1 MKNLLIISDSGNH
14 EMYVNRNDFLKDE
27 LWVGKSLF
35 LDLVPDAKQARA
47 RQGFSSCREHLHLT
61 H

>member
-1 MKNLLIISDSGNH
+1 MKNLIIISDSGNH
-14 EMYVNRNDFLKDE
+14 EIYVNRNDFLKDE

-47 RQGFSSCREHLHLT
+47 RQGFSACREHLHLT

>member
-1 MKNLLIISDSGNH
+1 
-14 EMYVNRNDFLKDE
+14 MYVNRNDFLKDE

-35 LDLVPDAKQARA
+35 LDLVPDAKKARV
-47 RQGFSSCREHLHLT
+47 RQGFSACREHLHLT

>member
-47 RQGFSSCREHLHLT
+47 RQGFSACREHLHLT

>member
-1 MKNLLIISDSGNH
+1 
-14 EMYVNRNDFLKDE
+14 MYVNRNDFLKDE

-35 LDLVPDAKQARA
+35 LDLVPDAKKARA
-47 RQGFSSCREHLHLT
+47 RQGFSARREHLHLT

>member
-1 MKNLLIISDSGNH
+1 VKNLIIISDSGNH
-14 EMYVNRNDFLKDE
+14 EIYVNRNYFLKDE
-27 LWVGKSLF
+27 LF

-47 RQGFSSCREHLHLT
+47 RQGFSACREHLHLT